1 MSREKCPKCLF
12 IQKRCLCKSLIELDS
27 PIPIFIIQYPKEEKH
42 ALNTVN
48 ILKLNLKPLTI
59 FNTEFIDREKQFREV
74 IKNFKNPILI
84 FPTPQALELENIS
97 NSDCK
102 TIDAI
107 IFIDGSW
114 DKCKRI
120 YFQSDILKTIKSF
133 SLNSTH
139 HSEYQIRKAPFQTSL
154 STIEAVTYSLNTI
167 VNSQFDLLLNPFRQM
182 INDQIESM
190 GKDIFETNYKKKGSD

>member
-84 FPTPQALELENIS
+84 FPTPQALELVKQLMLLFLSMEAGINVREF
-97 NSDCK
+97 
-102 TIDAI
+102 
-107 IFIDGSW
+107 IFN
-114 DKCKRI
+114 
-120 YFQSDILKTIKSF
+120 L
-133 SLNSTH
+133 
-139 HSEYQIRKAPFQTSL
+139 
-154 STIEAVTYSLNTI
+154 
-167 VNSQFDLLLNPFRQM
+167 
-182 INDQIESM
+182 
-190 GKDIFETNYKKKGSD
+190 IF